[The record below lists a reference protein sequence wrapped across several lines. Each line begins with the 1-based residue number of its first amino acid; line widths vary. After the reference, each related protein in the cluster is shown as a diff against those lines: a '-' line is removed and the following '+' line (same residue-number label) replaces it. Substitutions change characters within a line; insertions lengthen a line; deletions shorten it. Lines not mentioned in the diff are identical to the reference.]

1 MTKKSNTTAEP
12 LNAQVMQQQVEALD
26 QLCQEVVEIQNAGFS
41 PCETLKKLKPK
52 IDQILSLVSTLSYL
66 IPALKTLPT
75 ALTALL
81 AIGDAFCSG
90 AATGAGGGG
99 TSGELS

>member
-1 MTKKSNTTAEP
+1 MTKKNTTVEP
-12 LNAQVMQQQVEALD
+12 LNAQVMQQQVESID
-26 QLCQEVVEIQNAGFS
+26 RLCQEVVEIQNAGFA

-52 IDQILSLVSTLSYL
+52 IDQILSLVSTLSFL

-81 AIGDAFCSG
+81 AVGDAFCSG
-90 AATGAGGGG
+90 AAADRGGG
-99 TSGELS
+99 TSGDLS